1 MLLFKTDTNIM
12 DAMTINS
19 ELFKLF
25 SFSKIS
31 EYNNK
36 TGKEWIPFLINIIKY
51 IDGLGYEYTTES
63 FTKLYNDNSYPKL
76 RYLLLK
82 ETTSLMNKCIMHSN
96 KYICFSEFGVP
107 ENNGC
112 L

>member
-1 MLLFKTDTNIM
+1 MLLFKNDTNIM
-12 DAMTINS
+12 DAMTINT

-25 SFSKIS
+25 SFSKIY

-36 TGKEWIPFLINIIKY
+36 TGEEWIPFLIDIIKY
-51 IDGLGYEYTTES
+51 IDGLGYDYTDEH

-82 ETTSLMNKCIMHSN
+82 ETTSLISPAHPALFNQVVS
-96 KYICFSEFGVP
+96 
-107 ENNGC
+107 
-112 L
+112 